1 MFKYPPEKSHIK
13 KKLKKKK
20 ITMNSLTRVTG
31 TPKRS
36 SVQAFD
42 LTIIPTYNFET
53 TQRKKMKTVNDAD
66 SDNEEND
73 MHVLYCNLIERKKL
87 VPIVGKLY
95 RCKRVE
101 VSETVLKTKKMY
113 DTLVTIRTK
122 DAVAQEARLIDEINM
137 QYEFERL
144 AKQWVQDDDTTEEG
158 EVTVCVE
165 NCTTTKETVCSINEE
180 DIEEGEIV
188 ET

>member
-1 MFKYPPEKSHIK
+1 MNTLTHI
-13 KKLKKKK
+13 
-20 ITMNSLTRVTG
+20 MA

-36 SVQAFD
+36 CVQAFD

-53 TQRKKMKTVNDAD
+53 TQHKKMKTVNDAD

-87 VPIVGKLY
+87 FQIVGKLY

-144 AKQWVQDDDTTEEG
+144 EKQLVHDDDTTEEG
-158 EVTVCVE
+158 EVTIRVK
-165 NCTTTKETVCSINEE
+165 NCTTMKETVCSINEE